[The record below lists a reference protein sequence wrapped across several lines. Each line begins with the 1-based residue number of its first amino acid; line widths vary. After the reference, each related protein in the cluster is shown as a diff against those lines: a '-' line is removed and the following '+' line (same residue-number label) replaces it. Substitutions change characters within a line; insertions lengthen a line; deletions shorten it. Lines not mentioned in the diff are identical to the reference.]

1 MPREFVCPVCETEF
15 KDPDRSNKFENGI
28 ICTECRKRNVG
39 GLVGVIHPRAVKE
52 NLNKLLID
60 AQSFAAAVALG
71 SNDPDLWHMHAMA
84 AKSIRNRIHSYRTG
98 EIVPEDT

>member
-1 MPREFVCPVCETEF
+1 MPREFVCPRCETAFE
-15 KDPDRSNKFENGI
+15 DPDPTDKFENGI
-28 ICTECRKRNVG
+28 ICPECKKHNNG

-52 NLNKLLID
+52 DLNKLLID
-60 AQSFAAAVALG
+60 SQSFAAAVALG

-98 EIVPEDT
+98 EIVPEGE